1 MGVSTRGLPTPRPLD
16 SADADE
22 EGEVEFPDD
31 DEKLTTWGMT
41 SQKRM
46 AVLNSTCKHF
56 DVSLSTDQM
65 EIIGRSNTIGTLVRV
80 VSSVKSKA
88 E

>member
-1 MGVSTRGLPTPRPLD
+1 
-16 SADADE
+16 
-22 EGEVEFPDD
+22 
-31 DEKLTTWGMT
+31 MT

-46 AVLNSTCKHF
+46 AVLNGTCKHF

-80 VSSVKSKA
+80 VSSVKSQA